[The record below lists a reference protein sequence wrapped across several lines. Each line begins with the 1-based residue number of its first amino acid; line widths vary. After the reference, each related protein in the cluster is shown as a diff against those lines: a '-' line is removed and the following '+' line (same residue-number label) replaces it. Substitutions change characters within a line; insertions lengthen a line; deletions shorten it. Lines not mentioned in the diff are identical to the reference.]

1 MKRIAVI
8 GGGVAGIV
16 AAHLLARRHQVTLFE
31 ANEYLGGHT
40 RTVNVAVAGQNY
52 AVDTGF
58 IVFNDRTYPLFER
71 FLAEL
76 GIGRR
81 ATEMSFAVSNERSG
95 LEYNGHSLA
104 SLFAQKRNLLNP
116 RFYHFLYQI
125 LRFNRLCK
133 AELAQPQADDE
144 TLGDFLT
151 RHRFAAYFAENY
163 ILPMGAAIW
172 STSLSDMRAFPL
184 GFFLRF
190 FNNHGLLNVADR
202 PQWYVVEG
210 GSHSYVK
217 AFLRT
222 FPGQLR
228 LASPVRSIR
237 RGATG
242 AVLTLN
248 DGLEESFDEVV
259 LACHSD
265 EALAML
271 ADASRDERELLGALP
286 YAVNEV
292 VLHTDERLLPKRKAA
307 WASWNYH
314 IGQRA
319 SAQATVT
326 YNMNILQQLKAP
338 VTFCVSL
345 NDTARIDS
353 SKVLGRYYYAHPQFS
368 TAGFAAQQRWA
379 EISGHN
385 HTHFCGAYWFNGF
398 HEDGVRSALRVVEA
412 LGERW

>member
-1 MKRIAVI
+1 M
-8 GGGVAGIV
+8 
-16 AAHLLARRHQVTLFE
+16 
-31 ANEYLGGHT
+31 
-40 RTVNVAVAGQNY
+40 
-52 AVDTGF
+52 
-58 IVFNDRTYPLFER
+58 
-71 FLAEL
+71 
-76 GIGRR
+76 
-81 ATEMSFAVSNERSG
+81 
-95 LEYNGHSLA
+95 
-104 SLFAQKRNLLNP
+104 
-116 RFYHFLYQI
+116 
-125 LRFNRLCK
+125 
-133 AELAQPQADDE
+133 
-144 TLGDFLT
+144 
-151 RHRFAAYFAENY
+151 
-163 ILPMGAAIW
+163 
-172 STSLSDMRAFPL
+172 
-184 GFFLRF
+184 
-190 FNNHGLLNVADR
+190 
-202 PQWYVVEG
+202 
-210 GSHSYVK
+210 
-217 AFLRT
+217 
-222 FPGQLR
+222 
-228 LASPVRSIR
+228 
-237 RGATG
+237 
-242 AVLTLN
+242 LTLN

-271 ADASRDERELLGALP
+271 ADASGGERELLGALP

-326 YNMNILQQLKAP
+326 YNMNILQQIKAP